1 MKHWIAGL
9 LLAAAATTASA
20 EDPQVIIKTSFG
32 DITLRL
38 FADKA
43 PVTVENFLAYAESGF
58 YEGTIFHRVI
68 PGFMIQGGGMT
79 PRMEE
84 KPTGDPIKN
93 ESRNRLHHERG
104 TIAMAR
110 TDDPDSATSQFFINV
125 RNNFRLDW
133 SPASPGYTV
142 FGEVVDGMFVVD
154 SIAIEPT
161 GPMMGH
167 GDVPVTPILINEVVI
182 VGQEATEP
190 AEEPSATDEEPS
202 ASD

>member
-1 MKHWIAGL
+1 MKHWIAAL
-9 LLAAAATTASA
+9 LLAAATTASA

-43 PVTVENFLAYAESGF
+43 PITVENFLAYAESGF

-84 KPTGDPIKN
+84 KPTRDPIKN

-110 TDDPDSATSQFFINV
+110 TDEPDSATSQFFINV

-133 SPASPGYTV
+133 SPTSAGYTV

-182 VGQEATEP
+182 VGQD
-190 AEEPSATDEEPS
+190 AEEPAAEPA
-202 ASD
+202 ASE

>member
-1 MKHWIAGL
+1 MKPWIAAL
-9 LLAAAATTASA
+9 LLVATHAAAA
-20 EDPQVIIKTSFG
+20 EDPQVILRTSHG

-38 FADKA
+38 FAEKA
-43 PVTVENFLAYAESGF
+43 PVTVENFLAYAENGF

-68 PGFMIQGGGMT
+68 PNFMIQGGGMT

-84 KPTGDPIKN
+84 KPTRDPIKN

-110 TDDPDSATSQFFINV
+110 TNEPDSATSQFFINV

-133 SPASPGYTV
+133 SPSNPGYTV
-142 FGEVVDGMFVVD
+142 FGEVTDGMFVVD

-161 GPMMGH
+161 GPLMGH
-167 GDVPVTPILINEVVI
+167 GDVPVNPIVINEVVI
-182 VGQEATEP
+182 VGQETEP
-190 AEEPSATDEEPS
+190 EEAAGETEPGE
-202 ASD
+202 

>member
-1 MKHWIAGL
+1 MKYWIAAL
-9 LLAAAATTASA
+9 CLVLAQSVAA
-20 EDPQVIIKTSFG
+20 EDPQVIIRTSYG
-32 DITLRL
+32 DITVRL
-38 FADKA
+38 FAEKA
-43 PVTVENFLAYAESGF
+43 PITVENFLAYAESGF

-84 KPTGDPIKN
+84 KPTRDPIKN

-110 TDDPDSATSQFFINV
+110 TNEPDSATSQFFINV

-133 SPASPGYTV
+133 SPTNPGYTV
-142 FGEVVDGMFVVD
+142 FGEVTDGMFVVD

-182 VGQEATEP
+182 VGQEDPE
-190 AEEPSATDEEPS
+190 AEAGAEPSE
-202 ASD
+202 

>member
-1 MKHWIAGL
+1 MKHWIVAL
-9 LLAAAATTASA
+9 LLAAATTASA

-43 PVTVENFLAYAESGF
+43 PITVENFLAYAESGF

-84 KPTGDPIKN
+84 KPTRDPIKN

-110 TDDPDSATSQFFINV
+110 TDEPDSATSQFFINV

-133 SPASPGYTV
+133 SPTSAGYTV

-182 VGQEATEP
+182 VGQD
-190 AEEPSATDEEPS
+190 AEEPAAEPA
-202 ASD
+202 ASE

>member
-1 MKHWIAGL
+1 MLKRIFAAALAFLSIAG
-9 LLAAAATTASA
+9 TA
-20 EDPQVIIKTSFG
+20 Q
-32 DITLRL
+32 
-38 FADKA
+38 
-43 PVTVENFLAYAESGF
+43 VTVAAERPRVTLTTSKGVIVLELYSDRAPATVRNFVKYVRAGHYD
-58 YEGTIFHRVI
+58 GTIFHRVI

-84 KPTGDPIKN
+84 KPTRDPIKN

-110 TDDPDSATSQFFINV
+110 TDEPDSATSQFFINV

-133 SPASPGYTV
+133 SPTSAGYTV

-182 VGQEATEP
+182 VGQD
-190 AEEPSATDEEPS
+190 AEEPAAEPA
-202 ASD
+202 ASE